1 MPTFDSAPIIETC
14 AAGVDARL
22 FTSLVR
28 RESNFNPFAIG
39 LDGKAVL
46 KAQPRSYE
54 EAVKTAVNLRRQ
66 GIGFSVGLSQVHI
79 SNVVRLKMTWQ
90 EAFDPCT
97 NLRTGS
103 EIFRGF
109 YTQAVQAGYRSDSA
123 VFAALRGFNSGSVHN
138 PVSNGYAKAILVR
151 IGVAPATPS
160 PSVVSSLPAV
170 AAESARTAPEQ
181 DGSSPDMFAAPSTS
195 LFGERRDVLAQAKSA
210 SVAVADVAQ
219 AGAPQS
225 IETGGAPVVLRA
237 SVVP

>member
-28 RESNFNPFAIG
+28 QESNFNPFAIG

-123 VFAALRGFNSGSVHN
+123 VFAALRGFNSG
-138 PVSNGYAKAILVR
+138 ACT
-151 IGVAPATPS
+151 TPS
-160 PSVVSSLPAV
+160 ATAMRRRFSFVSESPPQRHHLPSCLRCRSGGGICSD
-170 AAESARTAPEQ
+170 STRAR
-181 DGSSPDMFAAPSTS
+181 
-195 LFGERRDVLAQAKSA
+195 R
-210 SVAVADVAQ
+210 
-219 AGAPQS
+219 
-225 IETGGAPVVLRA
+225 
-237 SVVP
+237 